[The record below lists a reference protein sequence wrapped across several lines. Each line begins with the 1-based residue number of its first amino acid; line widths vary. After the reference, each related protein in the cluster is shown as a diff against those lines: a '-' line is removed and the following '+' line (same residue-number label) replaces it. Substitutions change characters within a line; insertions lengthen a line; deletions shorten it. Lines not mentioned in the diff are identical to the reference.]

1 MNPSLINDGVKQWI
15 FQRIT
20 NALIV
25 TFGLVLVLVLL
36 SGRASTYDSLAELV
50 RTSGLVYYLAIVLVF
65 SCVNSVLA
73 GWQIEG
79 DYSRKFGIPQKL
91 LTAGCVVVS
100 LIYLV
105 YGLKILFIQDFVRVS
120 L

>member
-1 MNPSLINDGVKQWI
+1 MAVKEGGLMNCSVLNDGVKQWV

-25 TFGLVLVLVLL
+25 TFGVVLVFIIL
-36 SGRASTYDSLAELV
+36 SGKASTYESLVELFKV
-50 RTSGLVYYLAIVLVF
+50 GGLVYYLGIVLIL
-65 SCVNSVLA
+65 SCINSVLA
-73 GWQIEG
+73 GWQIDG
-79 DYSRKFGIPQKL
+79 DYSRKFGLPAGL
-91 LTAGCVVVS
+91 LTISCAVVS

-105 YGLKILFIQDFVRVS
+105 YGLKTLF